1 VQSLENL
8 VINMKNYQLKIVAF
22 LLLVLSAPKLSS
34 QVNTS
39 SQIQTVQ
46 PKIMVIPYVK
56 EGEDLRTILESDI
69 NKRIALTK
77 IKESF
82 DTRGFTTVDFV
93 ARLKSAKDNN
103 IFTSDNQT
111 DIKDQIVQMSGA
123 DIYVQA
129 EVDINKTGSGNSVD
143 LLLTAFEVS
152 TGNSLSNKV
161 GQSGKFY
168 TDDFGK
174 LTSKAVESVSED
186 FLNVMQTKFTD
197 IVNNGKSINMDISFA
212 QGSSQKMSSEIAPE
226 NLPLSDQIEMWMENN
241 AYKNNYHIQGTTDLR
256 MIFDDVRI
264 PLKDQNGKNYNTNK
278 FALEIFKF
286 FRALNLQVDKDIKGN
301 TIYITIK

>member
-1 VQSLENL
+1 
-8 VINMKNYQLKIVAF
+8 MKNYQLKIVAF

-82 DTRGFTTVDFV
+82 DTRGFTTVDFI